1 MKLIYKHGEARH
13 FQIIKYPDGQQNV
26 ELDLEYF
33 NDPKQPII
41 IECSIRNWSELEI
54 LLCLIAALEKNDFT
68 ISHVDFKYMFGMRSD
83 RSFDPGQPN
92 YFRDVIA
99 PVLNTLPC
107 KLTFMS
113 PHSLLAISALKNA
126 GHYPAKSASI
136 TGDCFVIGADKSAEW
151 YDYFRSEFHFIK
163 TRSWDDSINVSMN
176 ANHQAVLADSPSYK
190 PILVMDDL
198 CDGGGTFIAIAKWLD
213 EHFSDRHRYL
223 YVIHGLFT
231 KGIDELL
238 NHYAEIYV
246 TNSYQEIDHP
256 SVKVIDVWK

>member
-54 LLCLIAALEKNDFT
+54 LLCLVAALERHDFY
-68 ISHVDFKYMFGMRSD
+68 IDHIDFKYMFGMRSD
-83 RSFDPGQPN
+83 RSFGQGQPN
-92 YFRDVIA
+92 YFRDVVA
-99 PVLNTLPC
+99 RVLKTIPAT
-107 KLTFMS
+107 LTFLE
-113 PHSLLAISALKNA
+113 PHSKLAIAALGVKNYYSAKA
-126 GHYPAKSASI
+126 TSI
-136 TGDCFVIGADKSAEW
+136 ENDCFVIMADKSAGW
-151 YDYFRSEFHFIK
+151 TDYFRRDIHFIK
-163 TRSWDDSINVSMN
+163 TRNEDGSISVSMN
-176 ANHQAVLADSPSYK
+176 GDHYSMLEDSPSYK
-190 PILVMDDL
+190 PILIMDDL
-198 CDGGGTFIAIAKWLD
+198 CDGGATFIAIAKWLD

-238 NHYAEIYV
+238 DHYDKIYV
-246 TNSYQEIDHP
+246 TNSYREIYHP
-256 SVKVIDVWK
+256 RVEIIDVWT

>member
-33 NDPKQPII
+33 NDPKQPVTIV
-41 IECSIRNWSELEI
+41 CSIRNWSELEV
-54 LLCLIAALEKNDFT
+54 LFCLVAALKKHDFA
-68 ISHVDFKYMFGMRSD
+68 IRYIDFKYMFGMRSD
-83 RSFDPGQPN
+83 RSFAAGQPN

-99 PVLNTLPC
+99 PVLNTISC
-107 KLTFMS
+107 KLHFMS
-113 PHSLLAISALKNA
+113 PHSLLAISALNNA
-126 GHYPAKSASI
+126 GNHPAKKTSI
-136 TGDCFVIGADKSAEW
+136 ENDCLVIRADKSAEW
-151 YDYFRSEFHFIK
+151 YDFFRTDIHFIK
-163 TRSWDDSINVSMN
+163 TRNENGSISISMSN
-176 ANHQAVLADSPSYK
+176 EHYSMLEDSPSYK
-190 PILVMDDL
+190 PIMIEDDL
-198 CDGGGTFIAIAKWLD
+198 CDGGATFIAIAKWLD

-223 YVIHGLFT
+223 YVAHGLFT

-256 SVKVIDVWK
+256 RVKVIDVWK